1 MSFKL
6 DVYRDLSEVFLDMD
20 EFADVLTV
28 DGIEMAGVLDESE
41 RDDGDRDMGI
51 PAATHVL
58 YVKSDQLQRR
68 TPVNGTI
75 VVDGIAYGVSSW
87 RDDMGLTSI
96 GLVRYE

>member
-6 DVYRDLSEVFLDMD
+6 DAYRDLAEVFLDMD

-28 DGIEMAGVLDESE
+28 DGIEMVGVLDESE

-58 YVKSDQLQRR
+58 YVKSDALQRR
-68 TPVNGTI
+68 TPVGGNM
-75 VVDGIAYGVSSW
+75 VVDGIAYGVSSY
-87 RDDMGLTSI
+87 REDMGLTTI

>member
-1 MSFKL
+1 MTFKT
-6 DVYRDLSEVFLDMD
+6 DAYRDLSEVFLDMD

-28 DGIEMAGVLDESE
+28 DGIEMVGVLDESE

-51 PAATHVL
+51 PASTHVL
-58 YVKSDQLQRR
+58 YVKSDALQRR

-75 VVDGIAYGVSSW
+75 VVDGVAYGVSSW
-87 RDDMGLTSI
+87 RDDMGLTAI

>member
-6 DVYRDLSEVFLDMD
+6 DAYRDLAEVFLDMD

-28 DGIEMAGVLDESE
+28 DGIEMVGVLDESE

-58 YVKSDQLQRR
+58 YVKSDALRRR

-87 RDDMGLTSI
+87 RADMGLTAI

>member
-6 DVYRDLSEVFLDMD
+6 DAYRDLAEVFLDMD
-20 EFADVLTV
+20 EFADILTV
-28 DGIEMAGVLDESE
+28 DGIEMVGVLDESE

-58 YVKSDQLQRR
+58 YVKSDALRRR

-87 RDDMGLTSI
+87 RDDMGLTAI